1 MNATDFFDGFLLGII
16 GNRWVDSS
24 DSTPLTGEKNDR

>member
-24 DSTPLTGEKNDR
+24 DSIRQATA